1 MTPPISPYMTVVSP
15 RSRRY
20 RSLVTILLIAI
31 VGMSIYGWATVMPG
45 VREAVGRP
53 DTPELTRM
61 AKAQPGPEATP
72 KQIAHAKRTLKARGV
87 VVALALA
94 YWGVC
99 SLLLLGVLF
108 IAWLDFRE
116 TARSFALESRAL
128 RQETIVTLQQ
138 DALRNREQG
147 DAEDG

>member
-1 MTPPISPYMTVVSP
+1 MTPPVSPYMTVVSP
-15 RSRRY
+15 LSRRY
-20 RSLVTILLIAI
+20 RSLGMMLLIAI
-31 VGMSIYGWATVMPG
+31 VGMSVYGWAAVMPG
-45 VREAVGRP
+45 VRQAVGRP

-61 AKAQPGPEATP
+61 AKAQPGPDATP

-99 SLLLLGVLF
+99 SLLLLGVLLV
-108 IAWLDFRE
+108 AWLDFRE
-116 TARSFALESRAL
+116 SARNFALESRVL
-128 RQETIVTLQQ
+128 RQQTIVTLQQ
-138 DALRNREQG
+138 DALRNRDQG